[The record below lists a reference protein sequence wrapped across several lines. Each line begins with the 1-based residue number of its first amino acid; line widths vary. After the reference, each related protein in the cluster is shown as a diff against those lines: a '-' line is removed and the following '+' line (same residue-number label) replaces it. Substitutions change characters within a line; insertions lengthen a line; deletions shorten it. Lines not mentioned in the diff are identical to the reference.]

1 MRQLLS
7 SASALAL
14 GTVLSVTASGLPA
27 KLAVTGIAL
36 STPTIVSSAIALS
49 ASAQE
54 PPDEGEDD
62 LDEDDDD
69 EDDFDGDDP
78 DDDFDGDIE
87 DGDADDVDDFDADDG
102 EDEDG
107 DDFDAEDGDSEGDDD
122 DDPEEVEDGEE
133 EEEDEGE
140 DSDDDDDDDDRDD
153 DDDDDD
159 EDDDDIEDRGADA
172 FEEAAGLEPD
182 DYDFDEQGYP
192 ARSNEILA
200 FDLDADD
207 LAIARDLGFELI
219 ERRELANLSG
229 SIDRLRVP
237 PTLSFPDAVNALDGA
252 LPAAPF
258 DYNHIYILPDDLA
271 GGPDKEAGPV
281 APLGTPGSGEGV
293 RIGVID
299 TLPDPEHPALQRQSL
314 NLKDFAPP
322 GGRDSV
328 HATAVVSILAG
339 VDPAEGYSGL
349 APGADVFAANIFS
362 VGTDGLPVTDA
373 FIMLEAL
380 DWLAGHDVGVINMS
394 IAGPESAVVAEAI
407 RRLEARGQIVVAAV
421 GNDGPAAPPL
431 FPAAHESTIGVTA
444 IDLRGTVYRRA
455 GRGDHVDLS
464 APGVRVIAA
473 QPDGYGPVTGTS
485 FATPVV
491 AALMALSVP
500 ERTDNAT
507 EVVSR
512 FVRSARDLGE
522 TGRDEVYGYGMVTT
536 MPGVSQ

>member
-1 MRQLLS
+1 MRHLLS
-7 SASALAL
+7 SASAL
-14 GTVLSVTASGLPA
+14 VLSTALSVNAASVPA

-36 STPTIVSSAIALS
+36 SMPIIVSSAIALS

-87 DGDADDVDDFDADDG
+87 DGDVDEVDDFDAEDS
-102 EDEDG
+102 EDEED

-122 DDPEEVEDGEE
+122 DDPEEVEDGE
-133 EEEDEGE
+133 DEGE

-153 DDDDDD
+153 DDDDD
-159 EDDDDIEDRGADA
+159 EDDDDVEDRGADA

-182 DYDFDEQGYP
+182 DYDFDDQGYP
-192 ARSNEILA
+192 ARSDEILA

-207 LAIARDLGFELI
+207 LAIAQDLGFELI
-219 ERRELANLSG
+219 ERRELTNLAG

-271 GGPDKEAGPV
+271 DGPAEEAGPV
-281 APLGTPGSGEGV
+281 TPLGTPGSGEGV

-299 TLPDPEHPALQRQSL
+299 TLPDPEHPAFHRQSL
-314 NLKDFAPP
+314 TLKDFAPP
-322 GGRDSV
+322 GGRDSA

-349 APGADVFAANIFS
+349 APGADIFAANIFS
-362 VGTDGLPVTDA
+362 VGTDGLPLTDA

-380 DWLAGHDVGVINMS
+380 DWLAGQDVGVINMS

-431 FPAAHESTIGVTA
+431 FPAAHESAIGVTA

-491 AALMALSVP
+491 TALMALSVP
-500 ERTDNAT
+500 QRTDDAT
-507 EVVSR
+507 DVVSR
-512 FVRSARDLGE
+512 FVRTARDLGE
-522 TGRDEVYGYGMVTT
+522 SGRDDIYGYGMVTT
-536 MPGVSQ
+536 VPGVSQ

>member
-1 MRQLLS
+1 MRQLRS
-7 SASALAL
+7 SASAIVLAASL
-14 GTVLSVTASGLPA
+14 AVTPASAPA
-27 KLAVTGIAL
+27 KLAVAGLI
-36 STPTIVSSAIALS
+36 LS
-49 ASAQE
+49 APMIIGSDIVPSANAQE
-54 PPDEGEDD
+54 PPEEGEDGP
-62 LDEDDDD
+62 DEDEDD

-78 DDDFDGDIE
+78 DDDFDDDVE
-87 DGDADDVDDFDADDG
+87 DGDT
-102 EDEDG
+102 EE
-107 DDFDAEDGDSEGDDD
+107 DD
-122 DDPEEVEDGEE
+122 DDPDEAEDGEE
-133 EEEDEGE
+133 EEEENE
-140 DSDDDDDDDDRDD
+140 DGDDDDDDNDRDD
-153 DDDDDD
+153 DDEY
-159 EDDDDIEDRGADA
+159 EDDDDDMEDRGADA

-182 DYDFDEQGYP
+182 DYDFDDQGYP

-200 FDLDADD
+200 FDLDTDD
-207 LAIARDLGFELI
+207 LAIAQDLGFELI
-219 ERRELANLSG
+219 ERRDLANLGG

-237 PTLSFPDAVNALDGA
+237 PRLSFPDAVNALDGA

-271 GGPDKEAGPV
+271 DGPDQEAGPV
-281 APLGTPGSGEGV
+281 TPLGTPGSGEGV

-299 TLPDPEHPALQRQSL
+299 TLPDPEHPALHKQSL
-314 NLKDFAPP
+314 TLKDFAPP
-322 GGRDSV
+322 GGRDSA

-339 VDPAEGYSGL
+339 VDPAQGYSGL

-362 VGTDGLPVTDA
+362 VGTDGLPLTDA

-380 DWLAGHDVGVINMS
+380 DWLAGQDVGVINMS
-394 IAGPESAVVAEAI
+394 IAGPESAIVAEAI

-431 FPAAHESTIGVTA
+431 FPAAHESAIGVTA

-473 QPDGYGPVTGTS
+473 QPGGYGPVTGTS

-500 ERTDNAT
+500 QRADDAPD
-507 EVVSR
+507 VVSR
-512 FVRSARDLGE
+512 FVRTARDLGE
-522 TGRDEVYGYGMVTT
+522 TGRDDVYGYGMVTKA
-536 MPGVSQ
+536 PGVSQ